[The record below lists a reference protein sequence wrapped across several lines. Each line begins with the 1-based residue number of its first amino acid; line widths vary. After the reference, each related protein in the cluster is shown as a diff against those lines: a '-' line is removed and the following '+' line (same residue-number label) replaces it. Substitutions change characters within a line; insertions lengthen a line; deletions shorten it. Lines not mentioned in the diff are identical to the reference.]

1 LKAVNRVLDR
11 VLSVAC
17 IILFAVLV
25 VVVVWQVFSRQVL
38 SDPSTWS
45 EEAARYIFVWLGLF
59 GSALVFSER
68 GHIAVDFLVRKF
80 PKPLMRAA
88 LIFVQLTII
97 ALAAVVF
104 VYGGWK
110 YVQQSSGQQ
119 LSALPFSVGQ
129 MYTVMPITGV
139 LIIWYAVT
147 HLIEAL
153 RVSDPIT
160 LLAVD
165 EEAEAAVAAYGSD
178 EGAAAAAITYGA
190 GDSVAGTEPGLSGP
204 VDDTRRRTDET
215 NGREG

>member
-1 LKAVNRVLDR
+1 MLDR

-25 VVVVWQVFSRQVL
+25 VDVVWQVASRQL
-38 SDPSTWS
+38 LGNPSTWS

-68 GHIAVDFLVRKF
+68 GHIAVDFVVRLF

-88 LIFVQLTII
+88 LIFVQLAII
-97 ALAAVVF
+97 TLAAVVF
-104 VYGGWK
+104 IYGGWK

-119 LSALPFSVGQ
+119 LSALPFTVGT

-139 LIIWYAVT
+139 LIVWYALT

-153 RVSDPIT
+153 RVPDPAS

-165 EEAEAAVAAYGSD
+165 EEAEAALATYGDD
-178 EGAAAAAITYGA
+178 ETAAIATATYGA
-190 GDSVAGTEPGLSGP
+190 GDSAAATELGESGLDDDRPGAGT
-204 VDDTRRRTDET
+204 DTTRR
-215 NGREG
+215 EG

>member
-1 LKAVNRVLDR
+1 MLDR

-17 IILFAVLV
+17 IVLFAVLV
-25 VVVVWQVFSRQVL
+25 VVVTWQVFSRQVL

-45 EEAARYIFVWLGLF
+45 EEAARYVFVWLGLF

-80 PKPLMRAA
+80 PKPLMRAT

-97 ALAAVVF
+97 ALAAIVF

-110 YVQQSSGQQ
+110 YIQQSSGQQ
-119 LSALPFSVGQ
+119 LSALPFNVGQ
-129 MYTVMPITGV
+129 MYVVMPITGM

-153 RVSDPIT
+153 RVSDPT
-160 LLAVD
+160 SLLAVD
-165 EEAEAAVAAYGSD
+165 EEAEAAVAAYAAKD
-178 EGAAAAAITYGA
+178 AAAAATYGA
-190 GDSVAGTEPGLSGP
+190 GESAAGTEPGPSGP
-204 VDDTRRRTDET
+204 ADDEN
-215 NGREG
+215 NGRED

>member
-1 LKAVNRVLDR
+1 MRAVNRVLDR

-59 GSALVFSER
+59 GAALVFSER

-80 PKPLMRAA
+80 PRPLMRAA
-88 LIFVQLTII
+88 LIFVQLSII
-97 ALAAVVF
+97 ALAAIIF
-104 VYGGWK
+104 VYGGLK

-119 LSALPFSVGQ
+119 LSALPFNVGQ

-147 HLIEAL
+147 HLIAAL
-153 RVSDPIT
+153 RAEDPVS

-165 EEAEAAVAAYGSD
+165 EEAEAAVATYADD
-178 EGAAAAAITYGA
+178 EAVAAATYGA
-190 GDSVAGTEPGLSGP
+190 GESAAGTEPGLSGP
-204 VDDTRRRTDET
+204 ADGDRRPDDNI

>member
-1 LKAVNRVLDR
+1 MKAFSNVLDR

-17 IILFAVLV
+17 IVLFAVLV
-25 VVVVWQVFSRQVL
+25 VVVTWQVFSRQVL

-45 EEAARYIFVWLGLF
+45 EEAARYTFVWLGLF

-80 PKPLMRAA
+80 PKPLMRAT

-97 ALAAVVF
+97 ALAAIVF

-110 YVQQSSGQQ
+110 YIQQSSGQQ
-119 LSALPFSVGQ
+119 LSALPFNVGQ
-129 MYTVMPITGV
+129 MYVVMPITGM

-153 RVSDPIT
+153 RVSDPT
-160 LLAVD
+160 SLLAVD
-165 EEAEAAVAAYGSD
+165 EEAEAAVAAYAAKD
-178 EGAAAAAITYGA
+178 AAAAATYGA
-190 GDSVAGTEPGLSGP
+190 GESAAGTEPSPSGP
-204 VDDTRRRTDET
+204 ADDEN
-215 NGREG
+215 NGRED

>member
-1 LKAVNRVLDR
+1 MKAFSNVLDR

-17 IILFAVLV
+17 IVLFAVLV
-25 VVVVWQVFSRQVL
+25 VVVTWQVFSRQVL

-45 EEAARYIFVWLGLF
+45 EEAARYVFVWLGLF

-80 PKPLMRAA
+80 PKPLMRAT

-97 ALAAVVF
+97 ALAAIVF

-110 YVQQSSGQQ
+110 YIQQSSGQQ
-119 LSALPFSVGQ
+119 LSALPFNVGQ
-129 MYTVMPITGV
+129 MYVVMPITGM

-153 RVSDPIT
+153 RVSDPT
-160 LLAVD
+160 SLLAVD
-165 EEAEAAVAAYGSD
+165 EEAEAAVAAYAAKD
-178 EGAAAAAITYGA
+178 AAAAATYGA
-190 GDSVAGTEPGLSGP
+190 GESGAA
-204 VDDTRRRTDET
+204 
-215 NGREG
+215 

>member
-1 LKAVNRVLDR
+1 MLDR

-17 IILFAVLV
+17 IVLFAVLV
-25 VVVVWQVFSRQVL
+25 VVVTWQVFSRQVL

-45 EEAARYIFVWLGLF
+45 EEAARYVFVWLGLF

-80 PKPLMRAA
+80 PKPLMRAT

-97 ALAAVVF
+97 ALAAIVF

-110 YVQQSSGQQ
+110 YIQQSSGQQ
-119 LSALPFSVGQ
+119 LSALPFNVGQ
-129 MYTVMPITGV
+129 MYVVMPITGM

-153 RVSDPIT
+153 RVSDPT
-160 LLAVD
+160 SLLAVD
-165 EEAEAAVAAYGSD
+165 EEAEAAVAAYAAKD
-178 EGAAAAAITYGA
+178 AAAAATYGA
-190 GDSVAGTEPGLSGP
+190 GESGAA
-204 VDDTRRRTDET
+204 
-215 NGREG
+215 